1 MKKINTTLE
10 LQSLKDDLNEKI
22 QVGNLNGIKQIQ
34 NMAFEIESR
43 IKLNSADILLIGE
56 IIQNA
61 DDYISNVNDREDEM
75 EG

>member
-10 LQSLKDDLNEKI
+10 LKSLKDDLNEKI
-22 QVGNLNGIKQIQ
+22 QIGNLNGIKQIQ

-43 IKLNSADILLIGE
+43 IKLNSAEALLIGE